1 MPDDL
6 AAQTALDAAIANANR
21 CEQAG
26 DHAGRAAAATA
37 ALKLKEAAYR
47 PVPSATPTD
56 ASGAAARL
64 AHLEKDSAWVARYF
78 AGDPQ
83 AQREFKSLTE
93 RLANTDDVTRA
104 VQGADRSPFEFEA
117 RTSGAEA
124 SVRDMVAAFDHFRA
138 IGGEQD
144 VAVLEGFM
152 GNRQYGYDPAEHEL
166 AKQVHA
172 ELTSSP
178 DFLKKLAAKDPFV
191 TRMFHRASMVLSA
204 GVDSSLPRN
213 PQTERLLEERWT
225 ARYRDGR
232 IT

>member
-1 MPDDL
+1 MDA
-6 AAQTALDAAIANANR
+6 AAQSALDAAIANANAA
-21 CEQAG
+21 EKAG

-47 PVPSATPTD
+47 PTPGPKPTD
-56 ASGAAARL
+56 GAGAAARL

-78 AGDPQ
+78 AGDPE

-124 SVRDMVAAFDHFRA
+124 SLRDMVAAFDHFRA
-138 IGGEQD
+138 IGDEQD
-144 VAVLEGFM
+144 VVVLEGFM
-152 GNRQYGYDPAEHEL
+152 RDQQYNPAEYEL
-166 AKQVHA
+166 AKSVHA

-178 DFLKKLAAKDPFV
+178 DFLKRLAAKDPFV
-191 TRMFHRASMVLSA
+191 TKLFHRCSMVLAA
-204 GVDSSLPRN
+204 GADPSLPRE
-213 PQTERLLEERWT
+213 PGAEKLLSERWA